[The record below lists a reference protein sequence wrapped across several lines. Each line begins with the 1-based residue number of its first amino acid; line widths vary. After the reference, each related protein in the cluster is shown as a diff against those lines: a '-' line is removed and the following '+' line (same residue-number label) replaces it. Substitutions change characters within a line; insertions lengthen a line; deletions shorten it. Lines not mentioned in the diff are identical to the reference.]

1 MTQPD
6 TGNGEPVLALRAIGL
21 GDALTGVPALRGLR
35 RRFAPRPVLLAA
47 PAALGRWMTDL
58 GVVDGYV
65 PTRDLDDLPPGLAL
79 GPHDAVDLH
88 GNGPRSRD
96 LLTAARPRR
105 VLSFA
110 PPDPA
115 AEVPQSWVEWTP
127 GEHEVHRW
135 IRLVAAWGAEASPDD
150 LRLHARRHA
159 DAPPSG
165 RVIVHPG
172 AAYGSRRWP
181 VDCFAEVART
191 LAVEGREVVIT
202 GGPTERALC
211 AQVAE
216 RAGLPPTAGTAG
228 SLELPQLAELV
239 RDAALVVCGDT
250 GIAHLAT
257 ALAAPSVVL
266 FGPVAP
272 SAWGPAID
280 LDLHTVLWHG
290 DGAGDPHGAE
300 PDPHLLQITPD
311 EVLAA
316 CTARLGR
323 ARVRR

>member
-1 MTQPD
+1 MSVEDRPSD
-6 TGNGEPVLALRAIGL
+6 VEPVLALRAIGL

-58 GVVDGYV
+58 DVVDGYV
-65 PTRDLDDLPPGLAL
+65 PTRDLDDQPPGLAL

-88 GNGPRSRD
+88 GNGPLSRD
-96 LLTAARPRR
+96 LLTAARPRQ

-115 AEVPQSWVEWTP
+115 AEVPQTWVEWTP
-127 GEHEVHRW
+127 SEHEVHRW
-135 IRLVAAWGAEASPDD
+135 IRLVGAWGAEATPDD
-150 LRLHARRHA
+150 LRLRDRPE
-159 DAPPSG
+159 PPGAAGG

-181 VDCFAEVART
+181 ADRFADVARA
-191 LAVEGREVVIT
+191 LAGRGHDVVLT

-211 AQVAE
+211 AHVASL
-216 RAGLPPTAGTAG
+216 AGLPATASTAGT
-228 SLELPQLAELV
+228 LELPQLAGLV

-250 GIAHLAT
+250 GLAHLAT
-257 ALAAPSVVL
+257 ALAVPSVLL

-272 SAWGPAID
+272 SAWGPVID
-280 LDLHTVLWHG
+280 ADLHTVLWHG
-290 DGAGDPHGAE
+290 DGTGDPHGAE
-300 PDPHLLQITPD
+300 PDPHLLQVTPD
-311 EVLAA
+311 EVLDAA
-316 CTARLGR
+316 DEHLAGL
-323 ARVRR
+323 VRR

>member
-1 MTQPD
+1 VTPPVATD
-6 TGNGEPVLALRAIGL
+6 SEPVLVLRAIGL

-58 GVVDGYV
+58 DVVDGYV
-65 PTRDLDDLPPGLAL
+65 PTRDLDDQPPGLAL

-88 GNGPRSRD
+88 GNGSLSRD
-96 LLTAARPRR
+96 LLTAARPRQ

-115 AEVPQSWVEWTP
+115 AEVPQTWVEWTP
-127 GEHEVHRW
+127 SEHEVHRW
-135 IRLVAAWGAEASPDD
+135 IRLVAAWGAEATPDD
-150 LRLHARRHA
+150 LRLRARPDTA
-159 DAPPSG
+159 ASSG

-181 VDCFAEVART
+181 VDRFAEVARV
-191 LAVEGREVVIT
+191 LAEQGHDVVVT
-202 GGPTERALC
+202 GGPTERILC
-211 AQVAE
+211 AEVAE
-216 RAGLPPTAGTAG
+216 RAGLPLTATTAGT
-228 SLELPQLAELV
+228 LELPQLAGLV

-257 ALAAPSVVL
+257 ALAVPSVLL

-272 SAWGPAID
+272 SAWGPVID

-290 DGAGDPHGAE
+290 DGTGDPHGAE
-300 PDPHLLQITPD
+300 ADPHLLQITPD

-316 CTARLGR
+316 ADAHFGSEVD
-323 ARVRR
+323 A

>member
-1 MTQPD
+1 
-6 TGNGEPVLALRAIGL
+6 
-21 GDALTGVPALRGLR
+21 
-35 RRFAPRPVLLAA
+35 
-47 PAALGRWMTDL
+47 
-58 GVVDGYV
+58 VVDGYV
-65 PTRDLDDLPPGLAL
+65 PTRDLDDQPPGLAL

-88 GNGPRSRD
+88 GNGPPSRD
-96 LLTAARPRR
+96 LLTAARPRQ

-115 AEVPQSWVEWTP
+115 AEVPQTWVEWAP
-127 GEHEVHRW
+127 GEHEVQRW
-135 IRLVAAWGAEASPDD
+135 IRLVAAWGAEATPDD
-150 LRLHARRHA
+150 LRLRARP
-159 DAPPSG
+159 DAGGPSTG

-181 VDCFAEVART
+181 VDRFAEVAGA
-191 LAVEGREVVIT
+191 LAGEGHDVVIT

-216 RAGLPPTAGTAG
+216 RAGLPPTASTAG
-228 SLELPQLAELV
+228 ALELPQLAGLV

-257 ALAAPSVVL
+257 ALAVPSVLL

-280 LDLHTVLWHG
+280 LDLHSVLWHG
-290 DGAGDPHGAE
+290 DGTGDPHGAE
-300 PDPHLLQITPD
+300 PDPHLLQISVD

-316 CTARLGR
+316 CAAPGVRP
-323 ARVRR
+323 VRR

>member
-1 MTQPD
+1 MV
-6 TGNGEPVLALRAIGL
+6 GESEPVLALRAIGL

-65 PTRDLDDLPPGLAL
+65 PTRDLDDQPPGLAL

-88 GNGPRSRD
+88 GNGPLSRD
-96 LLTAARPRR
+96 LLTAARPGQ

-115 AEVPQSWVEWTP
+115 AEVPQTWVEWTP
-127 GEHEVHRW
+127 DEHEVHRW
-135 IRLVAAWGAEASPDD
+135 IRLVGAWGAEASVDD
-150 LRLHARRHA
+150 LRLLPRPDGPHRPKPAT
-159 DAPPSG
+159 G

-181 VDCFAEVART
+181 VDRFAAVARE
-191 LAVEGREVVIT
+191 LAARGHDVVIT
-202 GGPTERALC
+202 GGPTERSLC

-216 RAGLPPTAGTAG
+216 LADLPATASTAGT
-228 SLELPQLAELV
+228 LELPQLAGLV

-257 ALAAPSVVL
+257 ALAVPSVLL

-280 LDLHTVLWHG
+280 ADLHTVLWHG
-290 DGAGDPHGAE
+290 DGTGDPHGAA
-300 PDPHLLQITPD
+300 PDPHLLQVTVD
-311 EVLAA
+311 EVLTASQHLAA
-316 CTARLGR
+316 P
-323 ARVRR
+323 VRR

>member
-1 MTQPD
+1 MTRPLAGD
-6 TGNGEPVLALRAIGL
+6 AEPVLALRAIGL

-35 RRFAPRPVLLAA
+35 RRFAPRPLLLAA

-58 GVVDGYV
+58 DVVDGYV
-65 PTRDLDDLPPGLAL
+65 PTRDLDDQPPGLAL

-88 GNGPRSRD
+88 GNGPLSRD
-96 LLTAARPRR
+96 LLTAARPGQ

-115 AEVPQSWVEWTP
+115 AEVPQTWVEWMP

-135 IRLVAAWGAEASPDD
+135 IRLVEAWGAEATPDD
-150 LRLHARRHA
+150 LRLQPRPQ
-159 DAPPSG
+159 APRAGRG

-181 VDCFAEVART
+181 VDRFAQVAQA
-191 LAVEGREVVIT
+191 LAERGHDVVIT
-202 GGPTERALC
+202 GGPAERALC

-216 RAGLPPTAGTAG
+216 RAGLPATASTAG
-228 SLELPQLAELV
+228 SLELPQLAGLV

-257 ALAAPSVVL
+257 ALAVPSVLL

-290 DGAGDPHGAE
+290 DGTGDPHGAE
-300 PDPHLLQITPD
+300 PDPHLVQITPD

-316 CTARLGR
+316 ADEHLVHHVH
-323 ARVRR
+323 A